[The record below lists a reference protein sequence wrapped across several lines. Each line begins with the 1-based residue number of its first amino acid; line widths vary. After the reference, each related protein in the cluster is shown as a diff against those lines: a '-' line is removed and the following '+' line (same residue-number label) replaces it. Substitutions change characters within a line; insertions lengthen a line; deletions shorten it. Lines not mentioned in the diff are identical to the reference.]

1 MKFVVGNL
9 YLPRGIAD
17 PPFLVPTSAHREA
30 QFESWFGLQASLVVD
45 AYVITKEL
53 NMTSN
58 THIDYVVPHAED
70 EGRTDACKGPDAV
83 FDGQQ
88 AKERSEAHGW
98 RFGLSVRGWF
108 RSVLWSG
115 WLVACLSRS
124 PVGEELQ
131 PKLKDECASL

>member
-1 MKFVVGNL
+1 
-9 YLPRGIAD
+9 
-17 PPFLVPTSAHREA
+17 
-30 QFESWFGLQASLVVD
+30 
-45 AYVITKEL
+45 
-53 NMTSN
+53 MTSN

-70 EGRTDACKGPDAV
+70 EGRTDACTGPNAV

-88 AKERSEAHGW
+88 AEEASEAHGW

-108 RSVLWSG
+108 RSIQWSG
-115 WLVACLSRS
+115 WLLACLSRS

>member
-1 MKFVVGNL
+1 M
-9 YLPRGIAD
+9 
-17 PPFLVPTSAHREA
+17 PTSAHREA

-70 EGRTDACKGPDAV
+70 EGRTDACRGP
-83 FDGQQ
+83 
-88 AKERSEAHGW
+88 ERSEAHGW

-115 WLVACLSRS
+115 WLLACLSRS